1 MNLVEEKRKNNF
13 SNANKQMISE
23 LSKKINKFNF
33 KNLLDKMHKLIVK
46 KLKLKVNCHMKI
58 SRNHNFLQI

>member
-46 KLKLKVNCHMKI
+46 KLKLNVNCHMKI